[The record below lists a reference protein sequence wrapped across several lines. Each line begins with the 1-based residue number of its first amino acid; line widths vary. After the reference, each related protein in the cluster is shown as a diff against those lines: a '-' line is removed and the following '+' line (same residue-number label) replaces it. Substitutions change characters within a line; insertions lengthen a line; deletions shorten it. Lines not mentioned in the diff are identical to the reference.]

1 MWQPHRSALDN
12 IALIYFVAANFSMLS
27 QNSYRGANEEEPALM
42 TAKDLLQSQC
52 ELLLYT
58 SWAGVY
64 ILLTWNLAA
73 TKPD

>member
-1 MWQPHRSALDN
+1 
-12 IALIYFVAANFSMLS
+12 MLS